1 MSLKVDACLRSFK
14 FVIRSVTD
22 TGLNSWKNNQY
33 LPSQGFR
40 SAIIG
45 KVSKTGFLHMKTSP
59 KGFSASKC
67 GNWIFFI
74 YLLYI
79 SLYFLI
85 FYLFYSI
92 FLYFTFYFILPYFF
106 SYMIFV
112 LFLYFVFLYV
122 IFWNLNLV
130 EINMIFEHEWNLFFC
145 QDFVSRQKGG
155 RI

>member
-67 GNWIFFI
+67 GNWIFFT

-92 FLYFTFYFILPYFF
+92 FLYFTFYILHSILFHFTIFFFHIWFLFYFYISF
-106 SYMIFV
+106 FYT
-112 LFLYFVFLYV
+112 
-122 IFWNLNLV
+122 
-130 EINMIFEHEWNLFFC
+130 LFFE
-145 QDFVSRQKGG
+145 
-155 RI
+155 I

>member
-92 FLYFTFYFILPYFF
+92 FLYFTFYILHSILFHFTIFFFIYDFCFIFIFCFFICYFLKF
-106 SYMIFV
+106 K
-112 LFLYFVFLYV
+112 L
-122 IFWNLNLV
+122 
-130 EINMIFEHEWNLFFC
+130 
-145 QDFVSRQKGG
+145 SRN
-155 RI
+155 